1 MFERGVRAL
10 RSLGWQRAMHSDRQT
25 KRKTNTPNE
34 GSIQGQFQSHLP
46 ESNGAKSNEKAG
58 FIGIR
63 TERTENQI
71 AGLTR
76 SSECVR
82 KLLDHYCP
90 RVAVN
95 ELCAE

>member
-1 MFERGVRAL
+1 MV
-10 RSLGWQRAMHSDRQT
+10 Q
-25 KRKTNTPNE
+25 K
-34 GSIQGQFQSHLP
+34 
-46 ESNGAKSNEKAG
+46 AKKNSG

-82 KLLDHYCP
+82 KLLDHCCP
-90 RVAVN
+90 QVAVN